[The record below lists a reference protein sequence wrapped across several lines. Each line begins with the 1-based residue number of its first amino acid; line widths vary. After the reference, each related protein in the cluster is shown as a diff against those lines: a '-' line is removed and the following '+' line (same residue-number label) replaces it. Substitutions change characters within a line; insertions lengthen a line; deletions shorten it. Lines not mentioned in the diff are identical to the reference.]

1 MTNSIEKSFTAT
13 LRMLDHKVGV
23 LEQLHG
29 KPALAT
35 ITLFSGGFFTGSPQT
50 RDHSHLL
57 GLRPNEQIGKVIPLK
72 LHFRHTPDGYILT
85 IKNNGD
91 YYNQVISKNG
101 LDTFEAMDSDT
112 DDPITF
118 TLIDHQGAAIT
129 LDNLQAAH
137 SPISLRI
144 KDKHYLGGVKIKGS
158 PYIYLGKAEERSKIT
173 FILSILERKVPHTK
187 N

>member
-1 MTNSIEKSFTAT
+1 
-13 LRMLDHKVGV
+13 
-23 LEQLHG
+23 
-29 KPALAT
+29 
-35 ITLFSGGFFTGSPQT
+35 
-50 RDHSHLL
+50 
-57 GLRPNEQIGKVIPLK
+57 VIPLK

-85 IKNNGD
+85 IKNKGD

>member
-1 MTNSIEKSFTAT
+1 MTSSIDKSFIAT
-13 LRMLDHKVGV
+13 LRMLDHKVGF
-23 LEQLHG
+23 LQQLHG

-35 ITLFSGGFFTGSPQT
+35 ISLFSGGFFTGSPQT

-57 GLRPNEQIGKVIPLK
+57 GLRLNEQIGRVIPLK

-85 IKNNGD
+85 IKNKGD
-91 YYNQVISKNG
+91 YYNQLISKNG
-101 LDTFEAMDSDT
+101 LDTVEAVDSDT
-112 DDPITF
+112 DDPTTF
-118 TLIDHQGAAIT
+118 TLLDHEGVAIT
-129 LDNLQAAH
+129 LDNLQPAH

-144 KDKHYLGGVKIKGS
+144 KDKHYLGGIKIKGS
-158 PYIYLGKAEERSKIT
+158 PYVYLGKTEERSKIT